1 MTKKQKKMLIRI
13 LLTAVLVIILVLLPI
28 KEIWGGWL
36 RFGLF
41 LIPYFLIGYDILR
54 KAAKSVI
61 NRQPFDE
68 CFLMAIAT
76 IGAIILGEYVEGV
89 AVMLFYQIGELFQSY
104 AVGKSRR
111 SISDLMDIRP
121 DYANIETEDGHL
133 EQVDPDEVEVGTI
146 IVVQPGEK
154 IPIDGVVTEGAST
167 LNTSAL
173 TGESLPREVAP
184 GDEVV
189 SGCINQSGLLHIKTT
204 RLVNTLADTSDIIVL
219 AVKPQVL
226 PQVVEKIQPRIR
238 PEQIVISIAAG
249 ISMKELTE
257 LMGEDKKIVRVMSNT
272 PAMVGAAMTGVVLND
287 NVTNEEGRMVLDI
300 FKALGRAELIDE
312 YLMDAVV
319 GISGSSPAYVYM
331 FINALAEGAVREGM
345 SKNQAYIF
353 AAQAVLGSAKM
364 VLESGMHPGE
374 LIDMVTSPGGTTI
387 EAIGVLE
394 HNAFSATVIDA
405 VHAAAEKN
413 RQMAEK

>member
-1 MTKKQKKMLIRI
+1 M
-13 LLTAVLVIILVLLPI
+13 
-28 KEIWGGWL
+28 KE
-36 RFGLF
+36 
-41 LIPYFLIGYDILR
+41 
-54 KAAKSVI
+54 
-61 NRQPFDE
+61 Q
-68 CFLMAIAT
+68 T
-76 IGAIILGEYVEGV
+76 IGFIGGGNMGRAIMTYLLKQEVYQPHQIMVYDSYTP
-89 AVMLFYQIGELFQSY
+89 VMDKL
-104 AVGKSRR
+104 K
-111 SISDLMDIRP
+111 
-121 DYANIETEDGHL
+121 
-133 EQVDPDEVEVGTI
+133 
-146 IVVQPGEK
+146 
-154 IPIDGVVTEGAST
+154 
-167 LNTSAL
+167 
-173 TGESLPREVAP
+173 ES
-184 GDEVV
+184 
-189 SGCINQSGLLHIKTT
+189 LHIKTT
-204 RLVNTLADTSDIIVL
+204 RLVNTLADSCDIIVL

-249 ISMKELTE
+249 ISMKELTD
-257 LMGEDKKIVRVMSNT
+257 LLGEDKKIVRVMSNT